1 MNRLLR
7 YFCRGAA
14 AAGMLFMLQPAL
26 AQDYPAKQIICIV
39 PTEAGGDGDL
49 LVRALFEGVSARLGR
64 PIVVVNKPGAAG
76 SAGYREIH
84 DARPDGYTIGLAF
97 PTLYMNKMQGFLPWD
112 HHDFTLIAQHGSF
125 TPIMVAS
132 AKSAQPLKSLKEVI
146 AQARARPG
154 EVKFALSVVGGS
166 WWMAGLLLQS
176 STKTVFKNIPQE
188 GSGAVVIAQLA
199 GGHTDVGVSGLATA
213 MSQIDAGNLH
223 LIATFGRER
232 IPGKFSHV
240 PTVLESGFDV
250 VWDSPNFIV
259 GPPRMPRPVV
269 EKLMKAIEAEANR
282 PEYRKAVLNVNGTP
296 FYQPGEALLAY
307 LEKQKEVS
315 RDILQKNGVLKDN
328 K

>member
-1 MNRLLR
+1 MKHSFRNI
-7 YFCRGAA
+7 CRGAMA
-14 AAGMLFMLQPAL
+14 AAVLLTLQTAV

-49 LVRALFEGVSARLGR
+49 LVRALFEGVSARLGK

-84 DARPDGYTIGLAF
+84 EARPDGYTIGLAF

-125 TPIMVAS
+125 TPIMVTS
-132 AKSAQPLKSLKEVI
+132 TKSALPLKSLKEVI
-146 AQARARPG
+146 AQARAKPG

-176 STKTVFKNIPQE
+176 STKTAFKNIPQE

-213 MSQIDAGNLH
+213 MSQIDAGNLN

-232 IPGKFSHV
+232 IPGRFSNV

-250 VWDSPNFIV
+250 VWDSPNFLI
-259 GPPRMPRPVV
+259 GPPRMPKAVV
-269 EKLMKAIEAEANR
+269 EKLVKAMEVEANK
-282 PEYRKAVLNVNGTP
+282 PEYKKAVLTVNGTP
-296 FYQPGEALLAY
+296 FFQPSEPLLAY

-315 RDILQKNGVLKDN
+315 RDILQKNGVLKDS

>member
-1 MNRLLR
+1 MKHV
-7 YFCRGAA
+7 FWKICRGAVTA
-14 AAGMLFMLQPAL
+14 AVLLALQPAL
-26 AQDYPAKQIICIV
+26 AQDYPAKQIVCIV
-39 PTEAGGDGDL
+39 PTEAGGDGDI
-49 LVRALFEGVSARLGR
+49 LVRALFEGVSARLGK

-125 TPIMVAS
+125 TPIMVSS

-146 AQARARPG
+146 AQAKAKPG
-154 EVKFALSVVGGS
+154 ELKFALSVVGGS
-166 WWMAGLLLQS
+166 WWMAGLLLQAN
-176 STKTVFKNIPQE
+176 TKTVFKNIPQE

-199 GGHTDVGVSGLATA
+199 GGHTDVGVSGLASA
-213 MSQIDAGNLH
+213 LSQIEAGNLNF
-223 LIATFGRER
+223 IATFGHER
-232 IPGKFSHV
+232 IPGKFSNV
-240 PTVLESGFDV
+240 PTVMESGFDV
-250 VWDSPNFIV
+250 IWDSPNFLV
-259 GPPRMPRPVV
+259 GPPRMPKNVV
-269 EKLMKAIEAEANR
+269 EKLVKAIEAEANR
-282 PEYRKAVLNVNGTP
+282 PEFKKAVLNVNATP
-296 FYQPGEALLAY
+296 YYQASEPLMAY